1 MLKDSSQG
9 LKKYLELLGA
19 IIKFPCFQQY
29 ISNTIPE
36 RWKETWSRSLQL
48 PCLDLPSLGSWVW
61 PSQPEKTR
69 YVDGLW
75 SQSCCWVT
83 INQMFS
89 RAHAGSKATFP
100 RQPFLSPSGC
110 RYSPH
115 KDADPLKPRE
125 PAIIERFIA
134 YKNQDH
140 GAWLRGGDVWL
151 DNCQWVLPYFNSQS
165 SAWCLWQA

>member
-1 MLKDSSQG
+1 MLSAV
-9 LKKYLELLGA
+9 Y
-19 IIKFPCFQQY
+19 QQY
-29 ISNTIPE
+29 NTRKVKGNLEQVFTRAEPG
-36 RWKETWSRSLQL
+36 
-48 PCLDLPSLGSWVW
+48 PSLPW
-61 PSQPEKTR
+61 QL
-69 YVDGLW
+69 GLAI
-75 SQSCCWVT
+75 T
-83 INQMFS
+83 A
-89 RAHAGSKATFP
+89 RADTLRGGTVVPGLFLSYHEPDVEQGHAGSQATFP
-100 RQPFLSPSGC
+100 HQPFLSPGC